1 MDSQGCRTPF
11 AQAGRGRHRYRGKH
25 AVLVSRQR
33 FVNIFIAESST
44 AVGGQELAVI
54 LHAEGLLRR
63 GHDLRLILEPESP
76 IARMA
81 VDKQLPVT
89 LMTMRKARYPQ
100 AIASLRALVARHR
113 PAIVQVNSSRDS
125 WIGAMAVR
133 FVRPRPKLLRIRHIS
148 APLNRNLL
156 TRLLY
161 RRLFDMVVV
170 TGGEKTKRELVERD
184 GLAADRV
191 AAFPIGLDVDHFR
204 PAPPDHDLRQEL
216 GLSKGHLLVGLISY
230 LRSYKG
236 HEYFIE
242 AARMIAA
249 KRDDVT
255 FVIVGEG
262 PDESSIRSRIVQLGL
277 SARIR
282 MLGFR
287 QDLLNVFRSF
297 DLFAIPSVEGDTIP
311 QVLMQA
317 LAIGLP
323 VVSTT
328 VGSIPDVVID
338 GETGF
343 VVPPRDGPALAD
355 RIIRLLDDPALRARM
370 GERGRSLVERCY
382 SIERMLDRMEG
393 VYDRLVQP
401 SR

>member
-1 MDSQGCRTPF
+1 VIGDE
-11 AQAGRGRHRYRGKH
+11 
-25 AVLVSRQR
+25 VLSVSPRQR
-33 FVNIFIAESST
+33 VVKIFIAESST

-54 LHAEGLLRR
+54 LHAEGLVKR
-63 GHDLRLILEPESP
+63 GHDLRLILEPASP

-81 VDKQLPVT
+81 LDKGLPVS
-89 LMTMRKARYPQ
+89 LMTMQKSRYPR
-100 AIASLRALVARHR
+100 AIVSLRALLARYR
-113 PAIVQVNSSRDS
+113 PDILQVNSSRDS
-125 WIGAMAVR
+125 WIGAIASR
-133 FVRPRPKLLRIRHIS
+133 LVRPRPKLLRIRHIS
-148 APLNRNLL
+148 APLNRNLM

-161 RRLFDMVVV
+161 RHLFDMVVV

-184 GLAADRV
+184 GLSADRV
-191 AAFPIGLDVDHFR
+191 AAFPIGLDVDYFR
-204 PAPPDHDLRQEL
+204 PAAPDRDLRLEF
-216 GLSKGHLLVGLISY
+216 GLPKDHLLVGLISY

-242 AARMIAA
+242 AARIVASQ
-249 KRDDVT
+249 RDDVT

-262 PDESSIRSRIVQLGL
+262 PEEQSIRSKIGQLGL
-277 SARIR
+277 ETRIR

-317 LAIGLP
+317 LAVGIP

-328 VGSIPDVVID
+328 VGSIPDVVIH

-343 VVPPRDGPALAD
+343 VVPPRDAAALAE
-355 RIIRLLDDPALRARM
+355 RVVVLLDDAPLRARM
-370 GERGRSLVERCY
+370 GTQGRSLVERCY
-382 SIERMLDRMEG
+382 SLDHMLDRLEG
-393 VYDRLVQP
+393 VYVRLGHAGV
-401 SR
+401 

>member
-1 MDSQGCRTPF
+1 VIGDE
-11 AQAGRGRHRYRGKH
+11 
-25 AVLVSRQR
+25 VLSVSPRQR
-33 FVNIFIAESST
+33 VVKIFIAESST

-54 LHAEGLLRR
+54 LHAEGLVKR
-63 GHDLRLILEPESP
+63 GHDLRLILEPASP

-81 VDKQLPVT
+81 LDKRLPVS
-89 LMTMRKARYPQ
+89 LMTMRKSRYPR
-100 AIASLRALVARHR
+100 AIVSLRALLARYR
-113 PAIVQVNSSRDS
+113 PDILQVNSSRDS
-125 WIGAMAVR
+125 WIGAIASR
-133 FVRPRPKLLRIRHIS
+133 LVRPRPKLLRIRHIS
-148 APLNRNLL
+148 APLNRNLM

-161 RRLFDMVVV
+161 RHLFDMVVV

-184 GLAADRV
+184 GLSADRV
-191 AAFPIGLDVDHFR
+191 AAFPIGLDVDYFR
-204 PAPPDHDLRQEL
+204 PAAPDRDLRLEF
-216 GLSKGHLLVGLISY
+216 GLPKGHLLVGLISY

-242 AARMIAA
+242 AARIVASQ
-249 KRDDVT
+249 RDDVT

-262 PDESSIRSRIVQLGL
+262 PEEQSIRSKIGQLGL
-277 SARIR
+277 ETRIR

-317 LAIGLP
+317 LAVGIP

-328 VGSIPDVVID
+328 VGSIPDVVIH

-343 VVPPRDGPALAD
+343 VVPPRDAAALAE
-355 RIIRLLDDPALRARM
+355 RVVVLLDDAPLRARM
-370 GERGRSLVERCY
+370 GTQGRSLVERCY
-382 SIERMLDRMEG
+382 SLDHMLDRLEG
-393 VYDRLVQP
+393 VYVRLGHAGV
-401 SR
+401 

>member
-1 MDSQGCRTPF
+1 M
-11 AQAGRGRHRYRGKH
+11 
-25 AVLVSRQR
+25 
-33 FVNIFIAESST
+33 NIFIVESST

-54 LHAEGLLRR
+54 LHAEGLLKR
-63 GHDLRLILEPESP
+63 GHDLRLVLEPESP

-81 VDKQLPVT
+81 AEKRLPVT
-89 LMTMRKARYPQ
+89 LMTMRKSHYPQ
-100 AIASLRALVARHR
+100 AITSLRSLMARHR

-125 WIGAMAVR
+125 WISAMAVR
-133 FVRPRPKLLRIRHIS
+133 LVRPRPKLLRIRHIS
-148 APLNRNLL
+148 APLNRNVM

-170 TGGEKTKRELVERD
+170 TGGDKTKRELVERD
-184 GLAADRV
+184 GMTADRV
-191 AAFPIGLDVDHFR
+191 AAFPIGLDVDYFR
-204 PAPPDHDLRQEL
+204 PGAPDHDLRREF
-216 GLSKGHLLVGLISY
+216 GVTKGHLLVGLISY

-242 AARMIAA
+242 AAGIIAA
-249 KRDDVT
+249 QRPDVT

-262 PDESSIRSRIVQLGL
+262 PDEASIRSRIEQLGL

-297 DLFAIPSVEGDTIP
+297 DVFAIPSVEGDTIP

-328 VGSIPDVVID
+328 VGSIPDVVIEGD
-338 GETGF
+338 TGF
-343 VVPPRDGPALAD
+343 VVPPRDGRALAE
-355 RIIRLLDDPALRARM
+355 RIARLLDDPALRTRM
-370 GERGRSLVERCY
+370 GAQGRSLVERCY
-382 SIERMLDRMEG
+382 SLERMLDRMEG
-393 VYDRLVQP
+393 VYDRLIRTTV
-401 SR
+401 

>member
-1 MDSQGCRTPF
+1 M
-11 AQAGRGRHRYRGKH
+11 K
-25 AVLVSRQR
+25 
-33 FVNIFIAESST
+33 IFIAESST

-54 LHAEGLLRR
+54 LHAEGLVKR
-63 GHDLRLILEPESP
+63 GHELRLILEPDSP

-81 VDKQLPVT
+81 VDKKLPVT
-89 LMTMRKARYPQ
+89 LMTMRKSRYPR
-100 AIASLRALVARHR
+100 AIVSMRALMVRHR

-125 WIGAMAVR
+125 WIGAIASR
-133 FVRPRPKLLRIRHIS
+133 LVRPRPKLLRIRHIS
-148 APLNRNLL
+148 APLNRNMM

-161 RRLFDMVVV
+161 RHLFDMVVV
-170 TGGEKTKRELVERD
+170 TGGDKTKRELVERD

-191 AAFPIGLDVDHFR
+191 AGFPIGLDVDYFC
-204 PAPPDHDLRQEL
+204 PAPPDRDLRLEF
-216 GLSKGHLLVGLISY
+216 GLPKGHLLVGLISY

-242 AARMIAA
+242 AASRIAA
-249 KRDDVT
+249 RREDVT

-262 PDESSIRSRIVQLGL
+262 PLEQSIRTRIEQLGL
-277 SARIR
+277 PARIR

-297 DLFAIPSVEGDTIP
+297 DVFAIPSIEGDTIP

-317 LAIGLP
+317 LAIGIP

-328 VGSIPDVVID
+328 VGSIPDVVIQ

-343 VVPPRDGPALAD
+343 VVPPRDAGALAE
-355 RIIRLLDDPALRARM
+355 RITRLLDDAALRSRM
-370 GERGRSLVERCY
+370 GAQGRSLVQRSY
-382 SIERMLDRMEG
+382 SIEQMLDRMEG
-393 VYDRLVQP
+393 VYDRLVRA
-401 SR
+401 SG

>member
-1 MDSQGCRTPF
+1 M
-11 AQAGRGRHRYRGKH
+11 
-25 AVLVSRQR
+25 
-33 FVNIFIAESST
+33 NIFVAESST

-54 LHAEGLLRR
+54 LHAEGLVKR
-63 GHDLRLILEPESP
+63 GHTLRLILEPDSP

-81 VDKQLPVT
+81 LAKQLPVT
-89 LMTMRKARYPQ
+89 LMTMRKSRYPS
-100 AIASLRALVARHR
+100 AILSLRALLARHR
-113 PAIVQVNSSRDS
+113 PDILQVNSSRDS
-125 WIGAMAVR
+125 WIGAVASR
-133 FVRPRPKLLRIRHIS
+133 LLLPRPQLLRIRHIS
-148 APLNRNLL
+148 APLNRNLM

-161 RRLFDMVVV
+161 RHLFDMVVV

-191 AAFPIGLDVDHFR
+191 AAFPIGLDVDYFR
-204 PAPPDHDLRQEL
+204 PAASDPDLRMEL
-216 GLSKGHLLVGLISY
+216 GVPEGHLLVGLVSY

-242 AARMIAA
+242 AARIIAS

-262 PDESSIRSRIVQLGL
+262 PEEQSIRAMIGQLRL
-277 SARIR
+277 ERRIR

-287 QDLLNVFRSF
+287 DDLLNVFRSL
-297 DLFAIPSVEGDTIP
+297 DVFAIPSIEGDTIP

-317 LAIGLP
+317 LAVGIP

-328 VGSIPDVVID
+328 VGSIPDVVIE

-343 VVPPRDGPALAD
+343 VVPPRDAGALAEQ
-355 RIIRLLDDPALRARM
+355 IAVLLDDPALRARM
-370 GERGRSLVERCY
+370 GAQGRSLVERSY
-382 SIERMLDRMEG
+382 SLERMLDRLER
-393 VYDRLVQP
+393 VYDRLVHP
-401 SR
+401 PAKR